1 MGAFAKAV
9 CGATT
14 SLALLL
20 GSHAAAIA
28 AGDAAVP
35 PSKDWSFDGWSGT
48 VDRAAAQ
55 RGLKVYLNNCSLCH
69 SLSLVSYRNLG
80 ALGFSEDEIK
90 AIAETYFVT
99 DGPDNFG
106 DMFERA
112 ARPSDNFVPP
122 FPNEQA
128 ARAFNN
134 GAYPPD
140 LSLITKARV
149 DGSNYVHALL
159 TGYEDG
165 PPEGTELMPG
175 MNYNAYFPGHQ
186 IAMAQPLWDD
196 GIEYDDGTSATAHQQ
211 AWDVVNF
218 LQWAAE
224 PHMEERKRMGV
235 KVVIY
240 LLVFAAVMYAFKR
253 KIWSKLH

>member
-9 CGATT
+9 CGAAT

-35 PSKDWSFDGWSGT
+35 PSQDWSFNGWSGT

-55 RGLKVYLNNCSLCH
+55 RGLQIYLENCSGCH

-90 AIAETYFVT
+90 AIAADYFVT
-99 DGPDNFG
+99 DGPDDFG
-106 DMFERA
+106 DMFERP

-122 FPNEQA
+122 FPNEPA
-128 ARAFNN
+128 ARAANN

-140 LSLITKARV
+140 LSLITKARKN
-149 DGSNYVHALL
+149 GANYLYALL
-159 TGYEDG
+159 TGYED
-165 PPEGTELMPG
+165 PPDGVEVMLG
-175 MNYNAYFPGHQ
+175 MSYNAYFPGSQ
-186 IAMAQPLWDD
+186 IAMPQLL
-196 GIEYDDGTSATAHQQ
+196 YDDGTVYADGTLATADQQ
-211 AWDVVNF
+211 ARDVVNF

-235 KVVIY
+235 KVIIY
-240 LLVFAAVMYAFKR
+240 LVVFAAVMYAFKR
-253 KIWSKLH
+253 RIWSKLH